1 MYAHSFDCMRVI
13 TWNVHGANEDSP
25 VWKLLL
31 DLQPDIVLLQEIGSI
46 PEEILNVFEVLSRP
60 AVGKTGRPQR
70 FSTGVLLK
78 GRIIEEIKLS
88 SEYEWV
94 NKELGFFRGNFISC
108 LVQPKNCEPIY
119 VVSVY
124 SPAWPVNEER
134 LRGIDVL
141 PVKLELNPQVW
152 PTELVWSA
160 LKNSV
165 SNNETWIVG
174 GDYNSSE
181 TFDAEWQDK
190 HGKRF
195 GIRSSGNREILDRML
210 ALGFKE
216 CLREFCKVIVPT
228 FQNTQGKMVVHQIDH
243 LFVTN
248 NLYSQLKKCEVG
260 DQSTIFGKSMS
271 DHLPIVADF

>member
-1 MYAHSFDCMRVI
+1 MKYMRVI
-13 TWNVHGANEDSP
+13 TWNIHGANKVSP

-31 DLQPDIVLLQEIGSI
+31 DLQPDIVLLQEIGNI
-46 PEEILNVFEVLSRP
+46 PEEIPNVFKVLSRS
-60 AVGKTGRPQR
+60 AVGKKGRPQR
-70 FSTGVLLK
+70 FNTGVLVK

-94 NKELGFFRGNFISC
+94 NIELGFFRGNLISC
-108 LVQPKNCEPIY
+108 LVQPNNCEPLH

-124 SPAWPVNEER
+124 SPAWSVDEER
-134 LRGIDVL
+134 LRGINVL
-141 PVKLELNPQVW
+141 PVKLELNPHIW
-152 PTELVWSA
+152 LTEIIWSA
-160 LKNSV
+160 LKNSI
-165 SNNETWIVG
+165 SDDETWIVG

-190 HGKRF
+190 HEKRF

-210 ALGFKE
+210 NLGFKE
-216 CLREFCKVIVPT
+216 CLREFSKDIVPT

-248 NLYSQLKKCEVG
+248 NLYLQIKKCAVG
-260 DQSTIFGKSMS
+260 DRSTIFGKSMS
-271 DHLPIVADF
+271 DHLPIIADF